1 VPPRKSTK
9 DKGSDQNVEYIV
21 KGTSPVF
28 SALSIITFILIVVA
42 LVLQYLE
49 LTEFYG
55 HPGGIYFG
63 G

>member
-1 VPPRKSTK
+1 VPPRKSTRETT
-9 DKGSDQNVEYIV
+9 DQNVEYIV

-28 SALSIITFILIVVA
+28 SALSILTFVLIVIA

-55 HPGGIYFG
+55 HPVGIYF
-63 G
+63 